1 MRLKEE
7 FRKETVINRSRF
19 IACVTPAFSE
29 EEARA
34 YIEKI
39 RKEFPD
45 ASHVCTAYVTGE
57 NDMIQ
62 RSSDNHE
69 PAGTAGVPM
78 LEAIRKSG
86 LSSTC
91 ACVVRYFG
99 GIKLGAGGLIRAYS
113 GSVTDALAEAKK
125 LDKVPVDVWQITYPY
140 DLSGKLEGWL
150 RRNTENAEFDY
161 SDQVTCL
168 FETRE
173 DGIADTIRDLTRGA
187 AEAELIEHTF
197 REVEVQ

>member
-1 MRLKEE
+1 MLFSKKSCNFAAIKNDIMRIERLELRN
-7 FRKETVINRSRF
+7 FRCFEHISAKLHPKMNVMVGING
-19 IACVTPAFSE
+19 
-29 EEARA
+29 
-34 YIEKI
+34 
-39 RKEFPD
+39 
-45 ASHVCTAYVTGE
+45 TGK
-57 NDMIQ
+57 
-62 RSSDNHE
+62 
-69 PAGTAGVPM
+69 TTM

-187 AEAELIEHTF
+187 AEAELVEHTF
-197 REVEVQ
+197 REVEVA